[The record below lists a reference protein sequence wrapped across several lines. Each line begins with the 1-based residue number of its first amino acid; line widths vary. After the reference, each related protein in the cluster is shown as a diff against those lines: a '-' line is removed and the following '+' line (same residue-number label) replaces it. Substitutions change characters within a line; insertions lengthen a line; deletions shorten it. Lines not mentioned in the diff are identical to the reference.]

1 MDMQMLVE
9 QQGEHLNTI
18 VENAD
23 TTVGE
28 LERGNKHVDSAIK
41 KARATRAKKWG
52 CFFLT
57 IILLVV
63 IAILVWWFAFNVSYS
78 KSAIR
83 ETISRNAN
91 TLLLTIAQGMLRKPL
106 SNEYRLNLFLRPR
119 PTSCLSLSFCPLPSA
134 QLDTLLLLLL

>member
-63 IAILVWWFAFNVSYS
+63 IAILIWWFAFQVSYS

-83 ETISRNAN
+83 ETVGRN
-91 TLLLTIAQGMLRKPL
+91 LTA
-106 SNEYRLNLFLRPR
+106 Y
-119 PTSCLSLSFCPLPSA
+119 CSL
-134 QLDTLLLLLL
+134 

>member
-1 MDMQMLVE
+1 MLVE

-23 TTVGE
+23 TTVAE

-57 IILLVV
+57 IILAVV
-63 IAILVWWFAFNVSYS
+63 IVGGVVGLGQNLAVSDHIDQFDTDTRPPA
-78 KSAIR
+78 SAR
-83 ETISRNAN
+83 
-91 TLLLTIAQGMLRKPL
+91 
-106 SNEYRLNLFLRPR
+106 
-119 PTSCLSLSFCPLPSA
+119 
-134 QLDTLLLLLL
+134 